1 MASEDWIPDTIVG
14 FLNSPVWTVPIMT
27 FIEEKCLVFDPSEEN
42 KLEYTEIHNR
52 YKELVEYLLESFI
65 EDLQIDAASFVEACK
80 NAQDPGTSE
89 ANLPLFE
96 QVMAAQSF
104 PVFKTLMVQ
113 KNIELELQALRLIQ
127 KCNGVI
133 PAALCPD
140 QDTSADLHQARIFD
154 DDEELMRKIMKQ
166 SEDEYKQQQASKAGA
181 IDSTLE
187 NVLATSK
194 AEAERLQ
201 KEKKKEEDIMKK
213 VTEESKVQE
222 LLRQRTFE
230 HIEQMDLLAVEK
242 VLQMSLDDD
251 EMKAAKATVASQS
264 SLDGLPKISPSEQKK
279 SSSDLKKKKSPSH
292 KSPPA
297 PSKGTSSQKVAAP
310 STSSKAQASTG
321 KAPPSSKSGSDAA
334 ASWLDSARAEAAAA
348 SSTKS
353 ECTSTTPASEAAE
366 LKKREEYLKQQRD
379 RLMAMKKKER
389 EKSLNDF
396 SKKEESKTRPNSSM
410 AAKNATSGEV
420 QVKSSD
426 EAAEN
431 KKMKMRMALAQRLK
445 KEVIQK

>member
-213 VTEESKVQE
+213 V
-222 LLRQRTFE
+222 
-230 HIEQMDLLAVEK
+230 
-242 VLQMSLDDD
+242 LQMSLDDD